1 MQLDAV
7 MKQVHTRVPFR
18 IARGESSAF
27 AIIVVTLRDAAG
39 VVAHGE
45 AAPSAF
51 FGESVDT
58 VMSSLRASRDVLAVA
73 DDWSIDATHDALEQ
87 CCPDMAAR
95 AALSAAL
102 YDRLGKQRDTP
113 VWRLLDADSSAA
125 PRSSFTIGL
134 APDLD
139 TLAQRV
145 QQSVAEGYPIL
156 KVKLGG
162 TQDEAAIR
170 CVRATAPQAEL
181 RVDANAGWT
190 VSQAIHMLDVLA
202 DVNVVSLEQPVAV
215 SDLAALRTV
224 RDAATIPVIA
234 DEACRTES
242 DVVRL
247 ADCADG
253 VNIKLGKCGGL
264 REAQR
269 MIRRAR
275 AVGLRVMVGC
285 RIESSLGITAAAQ
298 LAGLIDDADLDGAAL
313 LSDDPYVGATITNG
327 IIRLADGPGLGVQE
341 CIRPG

>member
-1 MQLDAV
+1 MQLDIATR
-7 MKQVHTRVPFR
+7 QVHTRVPFR
-18 IARGESSAF
+18 IARGESSTF
-27 AIIVVTLRDAAG
+27 TIVEAVLHDTHGIA
-39 VVAHGE
+39 AHGE

-58 VMSSLRASRDVLAVA
+58 VIASLEASRDVLTRA
-73 DDWSIDATHDALEQ
+73 DDWSIDAVHHALAQ

-95 AALSAAL
+95 AALSAAS
-102 YDRLGKQRDTP
+102 YDRLGKQAGKP
-113 VWRLLDADSSAA
+113 LWSLLGIEPRNA

-139 TLAQRV
+139 TLTQRV
-145 QQSVAEGYPIL
+145 RQAVEEGYPIL

-162 TQDEAAIR
+162 PNDEAAIR
-170 CVRATAPQAEL
+170 CVRAAGPSAEL

-190 VSQAIHMLDVLA
+190 VSQALAMLDVLA

-224 RDAATIPVIA
+224 RDAASIPVIA

-247 ADCADG
+247 ADCVDG

-269 MIRRAR
+269 MIGRAR
-275 AVGLRVMVGC
+275 ALGLRVMVGC

-313 LSDDPYVGATITNG
+313 LADDPYDGATIANG
-327 IIRLADGPGLGVQE
+327 VIRLPDRPGLGVQE
-341 CIRPG
+341 RIRPG